1 MNRVRFTAQA
11 ELDLEEVGD
20 YIAAD
25 NPFHALAFV
34 QAIREH
40 CERIADAPTS
50 YPAHP
55 ELGENLR
62 SCPHGRYRIFF
73 KPLAAG
79 VLIVRILHGGRDLA
93 VLFPGSP

>member
-1 MNRVRFTAQA
+1 MKQVRLTARA

-25 NPFHALAFV
+25 NPALALAFV

-40 CERIADAPTS
+40 CERIANAPLG
-50 YPAHP
+50 YPTHP

-73 KPLAAG
+73 QPRAAD
-79 VLIVRILHGGRDLA
+79 VLIVRILHGARDFDT
-93 VLFPGSP
+93 LFPDFP

>member
-1 MNRVRFTAQA
+1 VKPVRFTAQA
-11 ELDLEEVGD
+11 ERDLEEIGD

-25 NPFHALAFV
+25 NPSRALAFV

-40 CERIADAPTS
+40 CERIAHAPS
-50 YPAHP
+50 GYPTHP

-73 KPLAAG
+73 QPRTDD
-79 VLIVRILHGGRDLA
+79 VLIVRILHAARDLA
-93 VLFPGSP
+93 ALFQGSP

>member
-1 MNRVRFTAQA
+1 MKQVRLTARA

-25 NPFHALAFV
+25 NPALALAFV

-40 CERIADAPTS
+40 CERIANTPLDYPT
-50 YPAHP
+50 HP

-73 KPLAAG
+73 QPRAAD
-79 VLIVRILHGGRDLA
+79 VLIVRILHSARDFDT
-93 VLFPGSP
+93 LFPDFP